1 MNYEKTKQDAI
12 SRKEVLT
19 ERQKQIAAKKAT
31 LDKESEQIQREL
43 IGLDELLETI
53 EFMTNEAIAPDLE
66 PVGFTEQIRA
76 IFQETTSP
84 LTAVQIRD
92 ILLEKGI
99 TGSSPKNLLISV
111 HTIIAREKDNLETVN
126 TDGKNAYLWKGVRRF
141 PRMRTARMRAFTGQ
155 GTSNVRKHGSI
166 VNIGRNY
173 MPGLSGLSNKK
184 E

>member
-12 SRKEVLT
+12 SRKQELT
-19 ERQKQIAAKKAT
+19 ERQKQLAAEKAT

-66 PVGFTEQIRA
+66 PVGFTEQIRV

-92 ILLEKGI
+92 ILLEKGV

-111 HTIIAREKDNLETVN
+111 HTIIAREKENLETVN
-126 TDGKNAYLWKGVRRF
+126 MDGKNAYLWKGIRRF
-141 PRMRTARMRAFTGQ
+141 PRMRTARMRAFIGQ
-155 GTSNVRKHGSI
+155 GTSSDDKHGSV
-166 VNIGRNY
+166 VNIGKNY
-173 MPGLSGLSNKK
+173 TTRIRGLSNKK

>member
-12 SRKEVLT
+12 SRKQILI
-19 ERQKQIAAKKAT
+19 ERQKQIAAKKTT
-31 LDKESEQIQREL
+31 LDKEGEAIQREL

-53 EFMTNEAIAPDLE
+53 EFMTNEAIPASLE

-76 IFQETTSP
+76 IFQETTEP
-84 LTAVQIRD
+84 LTATQIRD
-92 ILLEKGI
+92 ILLERGI

-111 HTIIAREKDNLETVN
+111 HTIIAREKEHLETVN
-126 TDGKNAYLWKGVRRF
+126 VDGKNAYLWKGIRRF
-141 PRMRTARMRAFTGQ
+141 PRLRTARMRAFTG
-155 GTSNVRKHGSI
+155 HGSV

-173 MPGLSGLSNKK
+173 TAGLGGLPDKK